1 MSPRRLTRRAF
12 VAAGGATVMLLMSGP
27 RLRARGSVDDRG
39 TRADSS
45 TMQTVDPHL
54 FPGALA
60 ALIDG
65 ARTFRQREYLGNRDL
80 MPRLVADQHPAVLL
94 IGCSDSRVDPAL
106 ICGAQPG
113 DVFTIRNVA
122 NLVPAYV
129 SGEDAANDGLG
140 HGVRAALEYGVKALG
155 VSHVVVFG
163 HAHCGGVKAMID
175 TARGAPP
182 AFEFIGPWLNMA
194 AGVCDRVLAELA
206 AEYGQNMDA
215 DDLPAHTALVERR
228 SVLHSLD
235 NLRTYPW
242 IRERIEAGAL
252 TVHGWWFDLD
262 DGRLWMTHPRTGAF
276 LPFDTDS

>member
-1 MSPRRLTRRAF
+1 
-12 VAAGGATVMLLMSGP
+12 
-27 RLRARGSVDDRG
+27 
-39 TRADSS
+39 
-45 TMQTVDPHL
+45 MQTVDPHL

-80 MPRLVADQHPAVLL
+80 MPRLAAGQHPAVLL
-94 IGCSDSRVDPAL
+94 IGCSDSRIDPAL

-122 NLVPAYV
+122 NLVPAYA
-129 SGEDAANDGLG
+129 SGEDTANDELG
-140 HGVRAALEYGVKALG
+140 HGVRAALEYGVKAIG

-175 TARGAPP
+175 TTRGAPP

-206 AEYGQNMDA
+206 VEYGRDMDA
-215 DDLPAHTALVERR
+215 DDLPAHAALVERR

-252 TVHGWWFDLD
+252 AVHGWWFDLD
-262 DGRLWMTHPRTGAF
+262 DGRLWAIHPRTGAF

>member
-1 MSPRRLTRRAF
+1 MSPRKLTRRAF
-12 VAAGGATVMLLMSGP
+12 VAAGGATAMLLMSGS
-27 RLRARGSVDDRG
+27 RLRARDPADDRG
-39 TRADSS
+39 PRADSS
-45 TMQTVDPHL
+45 TMQTMDPRL

-65 ARTFRQREYLGNRDL
+65 AHTFRQREYLGNRDL
-80 MPRLVADQHPAVLL
+80 MPRLAAGQHPAVLL

-113 DVFTIRNVA
+113 DVFTLRNVA

-129 SGEDAANDGLG
+129 SGEDAATDGLG

-175 TARGAPP
+175 IARRKPP
-182 AFEFIGPWLNMA
+182 AFEFIGPWLNVA
-194 AGVCDRVLAELA
+194 DGVCDRVLAELA
-206 AEYGQNMDA
+206 AERGRDVDA
-215 DDLPAHTALVERR
+215 DDLVAHAALVERR

-242 IRERIEAGAL
+242 IQERIEAGAL
-252 TVHGWWFDLD
+252 AVHGWWFDLD
-262 DGRLWMTHPRTGAF
+262 DGRLWATHPRTGAF

>member
-1 MSPRRLTRRAF
+1 MSPRKLTRRAF
-12 VAAGGATVMLLMSGP
+12 VTAGGATAMLLMSGS
-27 RLRARGSVDDRG
+27 RLRARGSADDRG
-39 TRADSS
+39 PQADSS
-45 TMQTVDPHL
+45 TMQTMDARL
-54 FPGALA
+54 FPSALA

-80 MPRLVADQHPAVLL
+80 MPRLAAGQHPAVLL

-106 ICGAQPG
+106 ICGARPG
-113 DVFTIRNVA
+113 DVFTLRNVA

-129 SGEDAANDGLG
+129 SGENAVADGLG

-175 TARGAPP
+175 TARGKPP
-182 AFEFIGPWLNMA
+182 AFEFIGPWLNVA

-206 AEYGQNMDA
+206 AERGRDVDT
-215 DDLPAHTALVERR
+215 DDLAVHAALVERD

-242 IRERIEAGAL
+242 IQERIEAGAL
-252 TVHGWWFDLD
+252 AVHGWWFDLD
-262 DGRLWMTHPRTGAF
+262 DGRLWATHPRTGAF

>member
-12 VAAGGATVMLLMSGP
+12 VAAGGAAAMLLMSGS
-27 RLRARGSVDDRG
+27 RLRARGSADDRG
-39 TRADSS
+39 PRADSS
-45 TMQTVDPHL
+45 TMQTMDAHL

-80 MPRLVADQHPAVLL
+80 MPRLAAGQHPAVLL

-113 DVFTIRNVA
+113 DVFTLRNVA

-129 SGEDAANDGLG
+129 SGENAVTDGLG

-175 TARGAPP
+175 TARGKPP
-182 AFEFIGPWLNMA
+182 AFEFIGPWLNVA
-194 AGVCDRVLAELA
+194 AGVCARVLAELA
-206 AEYGQNMDA
+206 AERGREVDA
-215 DDLPAHTALVERR
+215 DDLVAHAALVERG

-242 IRERIEAGAL
+242 IQERIEAGSLA
-252 TVHGWWFDLD
+252 VHGWWFDLD
-262 DGRLWMTHPRTGAF
+262 DGRLWATHPRTGAF

>member
-12 VAAGGATVMLLMSGP
+12 VAAGGATALLLMSGS
-27 RLRARGSVDDRG
+27 RLPARGSADDRG
-39 TRADSS
+39 PRVDGS
-45 TMQTVDPHL
+45 TMQTMDARL
-54 FPGALA
+54 FSGALA

-65 ARTFRQREYLGNRDL
+65 ARTFRRREYLGNRDL
-80 MPRLVADQHPAVLL
+80 MPRLAGGQHPAVLL

-129 SGEDAANDGLG
+129 SGEDAANGGPG

-175 TARGAPP
+175 TARGKPP

-194 AGVCDRVLAELA
+194 AGVCDQVLAELA
-206 AEYGQNMDA
+206 AEHGRDVDA
-215 DDLPAHTALVERR
+215 DDLAVHAALVERR

-242 IRERIEAGAL
+242 IQERIEAGAL
-252 TVHGWWFDLD
+252 AMHGWWFDLD
-262 DGRLWMTHPRTGAF
+262 DGRLWATHPRTGAF

>member
-1 MSPRRLTRRAF
+1 MSPRKLTRRAF
-12 VAAGGATVMLLMSGP
+12 VAAGGATAMLLMSGS
-27 RLRARGSVDDRG
+27 RLRARDRADG
-39 TRADSS
+39 RGLRADSS
-45 TMQTVDPHL
+45 TMQTVDAYL

-80 MPRLVADQHPAVLL
+80 MPRLAAGQHPAVLL

-122 NLVPAYV
+122 NLVPAHV
-129 SGEDAANDGLG
+129 SGQDAANDGLG

-175 TARGAPP
+175 TARGKPP
-182 AFEFIGPWLNMA
+182 AFEFIGPWLHMA
-194 AGVCDRVLAELA
+194 AGVCDQVMAELA
-206 AEYGQNMDA
+206 ADRGRDVDA
-215 DDLPAHTALVERR
+215 DDLAVHAALVERR

-242 IRERIEAGAL
+242 IQERIEAGAL
-252 TVHGWWFDLD
+252 AVHGWWFDLD
-262 DGRLWMTHPRTGAF
+262 DGRLWVTHPRTGAF

>member
-1 MSPRRLTRRAF
+1 MPPRRLTRRAF
-12 VAAGGATVMLLMSGP
+12 VAAGGATALLLMSGS
-27 RLRARGSVDDRG
+27 RLPARGSADDRG
-39 TRADSS
+39 PRADGS
-45 TMQTVDPHL
+45 TMQTMDARL

-60 ALIDG
+60 ALIAG
-65 ARTFRQREYLGNRDL
+65 ARTFRRREYLGNRDL
-80 MPRLVADQHPAVLL
+80 MPRLAAGQHPVVLL

-129 SGEDAANDGLG
+129 SGEAAANDGLG

-175 TARGAPP
+175 TARGKPP
-182 AFEFIGPWLNMA
+182 AFEFIGPWLNVA
-194 AGVCDRVLAELA
+194 AGVCDQVLAELA
-206 AEYGQNMDA
+206 AEHGRDVDA
-215 DDLPAHTALVERR
+215 DDLAVHAALVERR

-242 IRERIEAGAL
+242 IQERIEAGAL
-252 TVHGWWFDLD
+252 AVHGWWFDLD
-262 DGRLWMTHPRTGAF
+262 DGRLWATHPRTGAF